1 MLHASFVG
9 AKPVPLKARPLSPNA
24 KGSLCGHYF
33 QKGRLAT
40 CVCSIYEAIVCRAR
54 VALKANSRM
63 KLGGKREK
71 GNGGVLFVATNR
83 AWALLVGTFNYKN
96 VIG

>member
-1 MLHASFVG
+1 
-9 AKPVPLKARPLSPNA
+9 
-24 KGSLCGHYF
+24 
-33 QKGRLAT
+33 
-40 CVCSIYEAIVCRAR
+40 VCSIYEAIVCRAR

-63 KLGGKREK
+63 KLGEKREK
-71 GNGGVLFVATNR
+71 GNGGVLHGVLFVATNR

>member
-33 QKGRLAT
+33 QKGRLAV
-40 CVCSIYEAIVCRAR
+40 CVCVAYTKAIVCRAH
-54 VALKANSRM
+54 VALKANS
-63 KLGGKREK
+63 
-71 GNGGVLFVATNR
+71 
-83 AWALLVGTFNYKN
+83 
-96 VIG
+96 